1 MDQIH
6 QTKTPIDEIIAA
18 YIVYDLTILHTQD
31 PTLSE
36 TEAYAKKVLAKIQ
49 QDSKSDIKSK
59 DSKMPQGGEAYQDG
73 KKRLDQIKKLRG
85 KLADGKRDHF
95 KKGSTWGVLY
105 IIGALGLIFLMFLVF
120 QKKIFRKDRFMD
132 YLEEVSKTKAE
143 IMRNKDLL
151 RADKAKLKRL
161 KSEVSELKEEM
172 EVGDDAFEKLLDK
185 NLREKFERDAGKAEE
200 SKKMK

>member
-6 QTKTPIDEIIAA
+6 QTKTPIDETIAA
-18 YIVYDLTILHTQD
+18 YIVYDPTILHTQD
-31 PTLSE
+31 PTLSD
-36 TEAYAKKVLAKIQ
+36 TEAFAKKVLAKIQ

-59 DSKMPQGGEAYQDG
+59 DNTMPQGGEPYKDG
-73 KKRLDQIKKLRG
+73 KKRLDQIKELRG
-85 KLADGKRDHF
+85 KLADGRRDHF
-95 KKGSTWGVLY
+95 NKGSVWGVLY
-105 IIGALGLIFLMFLVF
+105 IIGSLGLIFLMFLVF

-143 IMRNKDLL
+143 IERNKDLL

-161 KSEVSELKEEM
+161 KSEVGELKEEM
-172 EVGDDAFEKLLDK
+172 EVGDDAFEKMLDK
-185 NLREKFERDAGKAEE
+185 NLREKLERDAGKAGE